1 MFSEF
6 ENLGKIEVLTED
18 GIVDYYPH
26 FLDLDQSTFLFEKI
40 CSAEKFDQNEIFLF
54 GKRVKVPRLEAY
66 YALNGEAY
74 GYSGQALTVQLFPN
88 YLNELRLQVQEK
100 TNSQFNA
107 LLINYYRDGQD
118 SNGWHA
124 DNEKTLGEEPNIAS
138 LSLGAARRFEFK
150 HMASGM
156 KKNII
161 LANGSLLHMHGQLQK
176 HYKHQLP
183 KIKGLQQA
191 RLNLTFR
198 WVRPSV

>member
-6 ENLGKIEVLTED
+6 ENLEKIEVLRED
-18 GIVDYYPH
+18 GMVDYYPH
-26 FLDLDQSTFLFEKI
+26 FLDLDQSTALFQKI
-40 CSAEKFDQNEIFLF
+40 SSSEKFEQNDILLF

-74 GYSGQALTVQLFPN
+74 GYSGQALTVQLFPS

-100 TNSQFNA
+100 TKSQFNA
-107 LLINYYRDGQD
+107 LLINYYRD
-118 SNGWHA
+118 
-124 DNEKTLGEEPNIAS
+124 
-138 LSLGAARRFEFK
+138 
-150 HMASGM
+150 
-156 KKNII
+156 
-161 LANGSLLHMHGQLQK
+161 GQLQK

>member
-6 ENLGKIEVLTED
+6 EKLEKIEVLRED
-18 GIVDYYPH
+18 GMVDYYPH
-26 FLDLDQSTFLFEKI
+26 FLDLDQSTALFQKI
-40 CSAEKFDQNEIFLF
+40 SSSEKFEQNDILLF

-74 GYSGQALTVQLFPN
+74 GYSGQALTVQLFPS

-100 TNSQFNA
+100 TKSQFNA

-124 DNEKTLGEEPNIAS
+124 DNEKSLGEEPNIAS
-138 LSLGAARRFEFK
+138 LSLGAVRRFELK
-150 HMASGM
+150 HMANGI
-156 KKNII
+156 KKNIL

>member
-6 ENLGKIEVLTED
+6 KNLEKIEVLQVD
-18 GIVDYYPH
+18 GMVDYYPQ
-26 FLDLDQSTFLFEKI
+26 FLNGEQSTTLFQQI
-40 CSAEKFDQNEIFLF
+40 CSSEKFQQNEIILF
-54 GKRVKVPRLEAY
+54 GKKIKVPRLEAY
-66 YALNGEAY
+66 FALNGETY
-74 GYSGQALTVQLFPN
+74 GYSGQQLLVSKFPS
-88 YLNELRLQVQEK
+88 YLHELRLKVQEL
-100 TNSQFNA
+100 TGDRYNA

-124 DNEKTLGEEPNIAS
+124 DNERTLGKDPCIAS
-138 LSLGAARRFEFK
+138 LSLGAERRFELK

-161 LANGSLLHMHGQLQK
+161 LADGSLLHMHGQLQN

-183 KIKGLQQA
+183 KMKGLQQA

-198 WVRPSV
+198 WVQPSV